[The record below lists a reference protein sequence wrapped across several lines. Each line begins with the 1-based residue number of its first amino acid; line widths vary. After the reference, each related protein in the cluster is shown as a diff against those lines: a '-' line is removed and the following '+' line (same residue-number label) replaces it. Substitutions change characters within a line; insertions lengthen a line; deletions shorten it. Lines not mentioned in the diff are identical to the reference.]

1 MKHVSFFRITSLILL
16 LSLSLGL
23 LTSCF
28 DFMGNTPPVEDL
40 SECEKNGH
48 TKVDAT
54 CTDFA
59 FCGVCGKQLGT
70 TTAPHSYA
78 PSTCAEP
85 QTCVVCGATKGK
97 PNGKHVY
104 SSDGDRTCNV
114 CSSSRDIE
122 VEYTE
127 DYDKPKHLLS
137 SVTDLVKTEVKTT
150 AGKVYYAL
158 VYAYGTDANHKLT
171 LSLKNGST
179 DVVGYSYFVP
189 TQLTA
194 VYLPF
199 VATGEE
205 EQVVVK
211 ADLGGS
217 FYVSEPRIVASPYE
231 YNKTKSGTYLVM
243 ADDWDYN
250 EVTAKDENGLLNA
263 PESAGE
269 VGKDRT
275 LDCKIVGDYMYSLCN
290 GRLHVLKRDGD
301 SFAWIGATDYYGELR
316 QIAVTSDSKGLVVVG
331 RNYGIFAF
339 DISNPEQPKLASHI
353 DSLEMA
359 SGLDIYGRY
368 LYVADRTFGVDIIDI
383 ADIYNPVFISNI
395 PTGET
400 QNVCY
405 WGGYVFAGVWA
416 ECIVRV
422 IDVRDVDAPKQVSE
436 IKLSGRGDGV
446 HVNNG
451 ILYAATGQ
459 FPPSA
464 SSPRENPGYGL
475 GHGLELWDVSNPASP
490 ERLSVVR
497 SDGAEYA
504 GNPDL
509 WRVFTV
515 GDYVIYTS
523 VFSGVFVY
531 DVSNPAAPTRV
542 AQYVALSDTA
552 SNTRW
557 TSKYVFAHQRGV
569 ELPDN
574 KLGYPAVC
582 ATVDGGKLYFG
593 TGLYKSG
600 NNLYEAEL
608 PFALGTPNPNDSDP
622 DAQEREYDGSYYD
635 IDAETIFGKGALSYR
650 SGSQIRSIAIYGDYL
665 YLAAGSRGII
675 VLDKKTLEC
684 VAEYD
689 SFDLTKDIAIHGE
702 YLYTAEASAGIAIY
716 RINAADP
723 TKITLVSQTALLDMV
738 QLQLSPDAR
747 YALVHTANTSA
758 LLDLRNMQTPKVY
771 FQNTS
776 FNMVYQYQMSI
787 GCINNRYLMISSSK
801 KQLQLFDFGPD
812 GSYEIPVIKEWTES
826 AIGVSGLCADGS
838 NALLSSGKK
847 VFYFDPATLDT
858 GKSISAQYT
867 SVQYTDMSQ
876 CPVVIGDYIFTGLRY
891 KGTFNILKLSEDRK
905 KATTV
910 KKLTLHANHGVTV
923 SDGERYYLPLGY
935 GGIVSFELD

>member
-1 MKHVSFFRITSLILL
+1 MKHVSFLRITALILL

-23 LTSCF
+23 LTSCL
-28 DFMGNTPPVEDL
+28 DFMRPTPPVESL
-40 SECEKNGH
+40 TECEKNGH
-48 TKVDAT
+48 TKIDAT

-59 FCGVCGKQLGT
+59 FCSVCGKQLGT

-78 PSTCAEP
+78 PSTCSKP
-85 QTCVVCGATKGK
+85 QTCVVCGDTKGK

-104 SSDGDRTCNV
+104 SSDGDRNCNECGV
-114 CSSSRDIE
+114 SRDIE

-127 DYDKPKHLLS
+127 DYDEPEHLLAS
-137 SVTDLVKTEVKTT
+137 KNDSVETPVKTT

-158 VYAYGTDANHKLT
+158 VYAYGTDANHKLI
-171 LSLKNGST
+171 LAVKGKST
-179 DVVGYSYFVP
+179 DARSCEYFVS

-194 VYLPF
+194 IYLPF
-199 VATGEE
+199 VATGAEE
-205 EQVVVK
+205 LVTVN
-211 ADLGGS
+211 ANLGGS
-217 FYVSEPRIVASPYE
+217 FYVSEPRIVESPYE
-231 YNKTKSGTYLVM
+231 YNKTKTGTYLVM

-250 EVTAKDENGLLNA
+250 KVIAKDENGLLNA
-263 PESAGE
+263 PASAGE

-290 GRLHVLKRDGD
+290 GRLHTLKRDGD
-301 SFAWIGATDYYGELR
+301 SFKWIAATDYYGELR
-316 QIAVTSDSKGLVVVG
+316 QMSVTEDGKGIVVVG
-331 RNYGIFAF
+331 RNHGVFAF
-339 DISNPEQPKLASHI
+339 DISDPEEPRLASHI

-383 ADIYNPVFISNI
+383 ADIYNPVFVSNI

-446 HVNNG
+446 HVNDG

-459 FPPSA
+459 FPPNA
-464 SSPRENPGYGL
+464 SSPRDNPGYGL
-475 GHGLELWDVSNPASP
+475 GHGLELWDVSDPAAP
-490 ERLSVVR
+490 ERLSVIR

-515 GDYVIYTS
+515 GDYAIYTS
-523 VFSGVFVY
+523 VFSGVLVY
-531 DVSNPAAPTRV
+531 DVSNPKEPTRV

-557 TSKYVFAHQRGV
+557 TDKYIFPHQRGE
-569 ELPDN
+569 ELTAN
-574 KLGYPAVC
+574 KLGYPAVS
-582 ATVDGGKLYFG
+582 ATVDGDKLYFG
-593 TGLYKSG
+593 TGLYNSG
-600 NNLYEAEL
+600 NNLYEAKL
-608 PFALGTPNPNDSDP
+608 PFILGSPNPNDSDP
-622 DAQEREYDGSYYD
+622 DVQEQEYDGSYYD
-635 IDAETIFGKGALSYR
+635 IDAEAIFGKGALSYR

-675 VLDKKTLEC
+675 VLDKETLEC

-716 RINAADP
+716 RINAQDP
-723 TKITLVSQTALLDMV
+723 TKLTLVSQTALLGMV

-758 LLDLRNMQTPKVY
+758 LLDLRNMQVPKVH

-787 GCINNRYLMISSSK
+787 NCIDNRYLMISSSK
-801 KQLQLFDFGPD
+801 KQLQLYDFGPD
-812 GSYEIPVIKEWTES
+812 GSYETPVITEWTDS
-826 AIGVSGLCADGS
+826 SMGVSGLCADGS
-838 NALLSSGKK
+838 KVLLSSGKK

-858 GKSISAQYT
+858 KKGIGAQYT

-876 CPVVIGDYIFTGLRY
+876 CPVVIGDYLFVGLRY
-891 KGTFNILKLSEDRK
+891 NGTFNILKLSKDRK
-905 KATTV
+905 TATTYN
-910 KKLTLHANHGVTV
+910 KLTLHANHGVTV